1 MTRCA
6 RHLRGRRLALPCHA
20 ARVEEQG
27 HSTQDESEH
36 NIFALEQIRPPVASM
51 ELLFKLDNVEALCHE
66 PRPSS
71 DARKYQ
77 RI

>member
-20 ARVEEQG
+20 DRVEEQG
-27 HSTQDESEH
+27 HNTQDENER
-36 NIFALEQIRPPVASM
+36 NIFALEQIRPPLAST
-51 ELLFKLDNVEALCHE
+51 ELLFKLDNVEALSHE

-71 DARKYQ
+71 DVRKYQ